1 VLEEKNSELIENFK
15 EEQKFHNEKIEDM
28 LSKIEKS
35 RKYQETEKEKYK
47 KKIQTLLKELPE
59 SQARKFEESSDS
71 EDETEEEESEVVTID
86 EETPHAPLEK
96 KTSVESALEIGPCE
110 HNSSGQ
116 HPDLE
121 FSSDSDFDLEKF
133 DKTEPPRRAENPKFI
148 VRRKTKQQI

>member
-1 VLEEKNSELIENFK
+1 MIENFK

-47 KKIQTLLKELPE
+47 KKIQTLLEELPE

-86 EETPHAPLEK
+86 EETPHAPLEQ
-96 KTSVESALEIGPCE
+96 KTSVERKGLP
-110 HNSSGQ
+110 
-116 HPDLE
+116 
-121 FSSDSDFDLEKF
+121 FSSEIKAD
-133 DKTEPPRRAENPKFI
+133 N
-148 VRRKTKQQI
+148 